1 MIEASSIIRIGGVS
15 IDVSHP
21 KAFASNLEKYCMNMR
36 YALEYDDGFR
46 TDSCTD
52 KERLDHPVLRF
63 LTIFLIRQ
71 KYRRNH
77 PACARRRSRHDSF
90 HTGIG
95 LCHFKCPFHH
105 LSQKL
110 T

>member
-46 TDSCTD
+46 TKQELS
-52 KERLDHPVLRF
+52 
-63 LTIFLIRQ
+63 LI
-71 KYRRNH
+71 H
-77 PACARRRSRHDSF
+77 
-90 HTGIG
+90 I
-95 LCHFKCPFHH
+95 
-105 LSQKL
+105 
-110 T
+110 